1 MGSRGDALNGGQ
13 TAAIWPDMTQQSQD
27 YIDMIVAEPPGP
39 QSEFI
44 DVVNS
49 SGRSFRAG
57 TWHELPDGTWALRI
71 RFRGEIVTPP
81 LDEEEEER
89 PGFV

>member
-1 MGSRGDALNGGQ
+1 MAEN
-13 TAAIWPDMTQQSQD
+13 TQD
-27 YIDMIVAEPPGP
+27 YIDVIVAEPPGP

-44 DVVNS
+44 EVVNS

-57 TWHELPDGTWALRI
+57 TWRKRPDGTWALRI
-71 RFRGEIVTPP
+71 RFRGEIVKPP
-81 LDEEEEER
+81 LDVDEQEDER